1 MTHHMKK
8 ITKIL
13 VYSSIMILVIYLFIS
28 ITREYAA
35 YKYLSDYKNSLK
47 DNKRRDIKY
56 QDTLLKK
63 ALKYSHS
70 NAETF
75 FELGRLYADTSPI
88 GKSREERIKSYAL
101 SKEYFLEGLTRK
113 PTDGRNRAVY
123 AWYTGNNT
131 NHAIEHFNMA
141 INLGPTDLYQ
151 HMMYA
156 KWCVI
161 RIKRKIDITDTDGF
175 IDKYRNE
182 QKKVEALKAY
192 DDQYINGV
200 SISSF
205 IRTAQ
210 MEWDKALLF
219 WRNRIA
225 YESLADLNLLNL
237 EIDKA
242 IKYYKRADNKFMLTR
257 CYIIKGNYNKAVDIL
272 GSVIKGGGTPFW
284 GNLAKI
290 KKLLMD
296 VIDNDPKNYRSFY
309 WSGKMHTHLKKTK
322 KAIRDYKTTV
332 HLNPGHI
339 DAHLN
344 LAELYNRTG
353 ENDLAIEEYKTI
365 LVQAPDHKKA
375 THLLS
380 EAIRLKYKDSDLL
393 IKP

>member
-1 MTHHMKK
+1 MKK
-8 ITKIL
+8 TPKIL
-13 VYSSIMILVIYLFIS
+13 VYSSILILAIYLFIS
-28 ITREYAA
+28 ITKDYTAH
-35 YKYLSDYKNSLK
+35 KYLSEYKDSLK
-47 DNKRRDIKY
+47 DKKRDIKY
-56 QDTLLKK
+56 QDRLLKRS
-63 ALKYSHS
+63 LKYSSS

-88 GKSREERIKSYAL
+88 GKSREERIKSYTM

-161 RIKRKIDITDTDGF
+161 QIKRKIDITDTDGF

-205 IRTAQ
+205 LRTAQ

-219 WRNRIA
+219 WRSRTA
-225 YESLADLNLLNL
+225 YESLADLNLLSFEL
-237 EIDKA
+237 DRA
-242 IKYYKRADNKFMLTR
+242 IEYYKRADNKLMLTR
-257 CYIIKGNYNKAVDIL
+257 CYIIKDDSNKAVHIL
-272 GSVIKGGGTPFW
+272 GSIINKGGTPFW
-284 GNLAKI
+284 GNLTEI
-290 KKLLMD
+290 KKLLM
-296 VIDNDPKNYRSFY
+296 VVTNNDPKNYRSFY
-309 WSGKMHTHLKKTK
+309 WSGIMHTRLRKTE
-322 KAIRDYKTTV
+322 KAIGNFKTTV
-332 HLNPGHI
+332 HLNPKHI

-344 LAELYNRTG
+344 LAELYNQTG
-353 ENDLAIEEYKTI
+353 KVDLAIEEYETI
-365 LVQAPDHKKA
+365 LEQAPNHKEA

-380 EAIRLKYKDSDLL
+380 EAIRLKYKDSGLL